1 MRHENAGA
9 VLQTR
14 SLRRKDKVNCTDVTK
29 LGDLDTVAIRIL
41 QSRHGSFLKAFA
53 DAWLKADPY
62 NKGILK
68 TAWLALIEKYDLD
81 TREKEGMRR

>member
-1 MRHENAGA
+1 MRHEDAGA
-9 VLQTR
+9 VSQPRT
-14 SLRRKDKVNCTDVTK
+14 LRRKVIVDYADVTD
-29 LGDLDTVAIRIL
+29 LGDLDTVALRIL

-68 TAWLALIEKYDLD
+68 TAWLALIEKYDLNSK
-81 TREKEGMRR
+81 EKEGYA